1 MNFAAI
7 DIGSNAIRL
16 LISNV
21 YELNNA
27 PVFRKITLVRVPIR
41 LGEDVFSVG
50 KISDKNISR
59 LVKAMS
65 AFKNLIE
72 VYDVISYKA
81 CATSAMRDAINKD
94 EVIEKVKNESGID
107 INIIGGKL
115 EAEIIFSNHVTDFLD
130 DKNAY
135 LYIDIGGG
143 SVELTLT
150 VKNKRIASQSFNL
163 GTVRQLKDNTPKEE
177 WANLKKWIKTYTKGF
192 KPLIGI
198 GTGGNINKLN
208 RLINEKESDRSI
220 SLKKLKEIDV
230 YLNSF
235 TLQERVEILN
245 LNPDRADVI
254 IPASKTVINIMKI
267 AGISKMIVPQLGLS
281 DGIVHLLYEEHS
293 ASQVLVN

>member
-21 YELNNA
+21 YEVNNA
-27 PVFRKITLVRVPIR
+27 PVFRKISLVRVPIR

-50 KISDKNISR
+50 RISEKNITR

-94 EVIEKVKNESGID
+94 EVLEKVKNESGID

-163 GTVRQLKDNTPKEE
+163 GTVRQLKDNAPKEE
-177 WANLKKWIKTYTKGF
+177 WANLKKWIKNYTKGF

-208 RLINEKESDRSI
+208 RLINDKESDRSI
-220 SLKKLKEIDV
+220 SLKKLKELDA
-230 YLNSF
+230 YLNSY
-235 TLQERVEILN
+235 TLQERIEILN

-293 ASQVLVN
+293 ASQVLIN

>member
-208 RLINEKESDRSI
+208 RLINDKESDRSI

-293 ASQVLVN
+293 ASQVLIH

>member
-21 YELNNA
+21 YEVDHS

-41 LGEDVFSVG
+41 LGEDVFSGG

-81 CATSAMRDAINKD
+81 CATSAMRDALNKN
-94 EVIEKVKNESGID
+94 EVLEKVRKEAGID
-107 INIIGGKL
+107 IHIIEGKL

-130 DKNAY
+130 DKSAY

-163 GTVRQLKDNTPKEE
+163 GTIRLLKDAAPKEE
-177 WANLKKWIKTYTKGF
+177 WNNLKKWIKNYTKGF
-192 KPLIGI
+192 KPLIAI

-208 RLINEKESDRSI
+208 RLAKDKDNDKPV
-220 SLKKLKEIDV
+220 SLKKLKDIDAL
-230 YLNSF
+230 LNSF
-235 TLQERVEILN
+235 TLKERVEILK

-254 IPASKTVINIMKI
+254 IPASKTVIAIMEI
-267 AGISKMIVPQLGLS
+267 AGINKMIVPQLGLS
-281 DGIVHLLYEEHS
+281 DGIVHLLYEEHV
-293 ASQVLVN
+293 AQLVND

>member
-50 KISDKNISR
+50 KISDKNISQ

-293 ASQVLVN
+293 ASQVLIN

>member
-208 RLINEKESDRSI
+208 RLINDKESDRSI

-293 ASQVLVN
+293 ASQVLIN

>member
-21 YELNNA
+21 YEVNNL
-27 PVFRKITLVRVPIR
+27 PVFRKITLIRVPIR
-41 LGEDVFSVG
+41 LGEDVFSG
-50 KISDKNISR
+50 GRISDKNITR
-59 LVKAMS
+59 LVKAMA

-81 CATSAMRDAINKD
+81 CATSAMRDAINKE
-94 EVIEKVKNESGID
+94 EVLQRVKEEAG
-107 INIIGGKL
+107 INIHVIGGKL

-163 GTVRQLKDNTPKEE
+163 GTIRQLKDNAPKEE
-177 WANLKKWIKTYTKGF
+177 WANLKKWVKNYTKGF
-192 KPLIGI
+192 KPLIAI

-208 RLINEKESDRSI
+208 RLINVKDFDNPI
-220 SLKKLKEIDV
+220 PLKKLKETDQF
-230 YLNSF
+230 LNSY
-235 TLQERVEILN
+235 TLQERIEILK

-267 AGISKMIVPQLGLS
+267 AGINKMMVPQLGLS
-281 DGIVHLLYEEHS
+281 DGIVHLLYEEHV
-293 ASQVLVN
+293 AQVVIN

>member
-21 YELNNA
+21 YEVDNI
-27 PVFRKITLVRVPIR
+27 PVFRKISLVRVPIR

-50 KISDKNISR
+50 KICDKNISR
-59 LVKAMS
+59 LVKAMA

-81 CATSAMRDAINKD
+81 CATSAMRDASNKQ
-94 EVIEKVKNESGID
+94 EVIERVKKEAGID

-150 VKNKRIASQSFNL
+150 VKNKRVASQSFNL
-163 GTVRQLKDNTPKEE
+163 GTVRQLKGNVPKEE
-177 WANLKKWIKTYTKGF
+177 WSNLKKWVKNYTKGF
-192 KPLIGI
+192 KPLIAI

-208 RLINEKESDRSI
+208 RMINVKDCEKPI
-220 SLKKLKEIDV
+220 SLKKLNEID
-230 YLNSF
+230 YLLNSY
-235 TLQERVEILN
+235 TLKERIEILK

-254 IPASKTVINIMKI
+254 IPASKTVNNIMKI
-267 AGISKMIVPQLGLS
+267 AGINKMIVPQLGLS
-281 DGIVHLLYEEHS
+281 DGIVQLLYEEYVSS
-293 ASQVLVN
+293 ALTT